1 MKIGKIHRW
10 NKDKETK
17 NRGTPAAELREAP
30 PHPQKKFPQINWKP
44 EKKKKEM
51 MKKKPKNR
59 L

>member
-1 MKIGKIHRW
+1 MKMGKIHRW

-30 PHPQKKFPQINWKP
+30 PHPQKNFPKLTGNQ
-44 EKKKKEM
+44 KKKEGNNE
-51 MKKKPKNR
+51 KKTKNR